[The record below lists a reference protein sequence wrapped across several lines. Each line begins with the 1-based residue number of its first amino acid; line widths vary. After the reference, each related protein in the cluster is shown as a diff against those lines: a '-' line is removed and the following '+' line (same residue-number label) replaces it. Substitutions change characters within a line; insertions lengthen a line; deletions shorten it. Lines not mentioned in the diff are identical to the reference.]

1 MKEFTFTA
9 LAPKARMNAVT
20 SFREHLERELAASSA
35 TLDESRK
42 MTLLPTEQQPA
53 SLEDMIALAETIRN
67 GMLKRA
73 GRMDDDI
80 TCIEYLQQDK
90 QVFTEAGKFI
100 RIK

>member
-1 MKEFTFTA
+1 MKEFTFTT

-20 SFREHLERELAASSA
+20 SFREHLDSELAASGA

-53 SLEDMIALAETIRN
+53 NLSEMIALAETFRN

-73 GRMDDDI
+73 GAMDDDI

-90 QVFTEAGKFI
+90 QLFNEEGKFI